1 MTAYIDTTTGFTDLE
16 MQAIEDGIKDWN
28 NQSNSSG
35 VPFTVVRTSSPP
47 ALPAANTI
55 IVRYQ
60 DQYNPNMIAEVQTQ
74 SSGTSVYHTMTF
86 YRNIRSVANPSQNQ
100 PPFVRSVGR
109 HETGHTIGLGNADDC
124 RPGSTIMNLNNSD
137 GVEDQIT
144 SCDNDAINNDPNYA
158 TPTPT
163 PTPVSGGG
171 GGPGCYSPPAE
182 ADDCINRLGHVW
194 NYDNCQCECWETNGC
209 IGSPVLID
217 VSGNGFDLTD
227 AHEGVYFDLDS
238 DGLPVLM
245 SWTAMDSDDAWLVL
259 DRNGNGTIDNGQEL
273 FGNFTPQPVPA
284 PGAERNGFLALA
296 EYDQPA
302 NGGNADGV
310 IDNHDAI
317 FSSLRLWQ
325 DINHNGISEPGEL
338 NTLPSLDVASIS
350 LNYKESKRTDQY
362 GNRFRYR
369 AKVDDAR
376 HSSVGRW
383 AWDVFLVPR

>member
-1 MTAYIDTTTGFTDLE
+1 
-16 MQAIEDGIKDWN
+16 
-28 NQSNSSG
+28 
-35 VPFTVVRTSSPP
+35 
-47 ALPAANTI
+47 
-55 IVRYQ
+55 
-60 DQYNPNMIAEVQTQ
+60 
-74 SSGTSVYHTMTF
+74 
-86 YRNIRSVANPSQNQ
+86 
-100 PPFVRSVGR
+100 
-109 HETGHTIGLGNADDC
+109 
-124 RPGSTIMNLNNSD
+124 
-137 GVEDQIT
+137 
-144 SCDNDAINNDPNYA
+144 
-158 TPTPT
+158 
-163 PTPVSGGG
+163 
-171 GGPGCYSPPAE
+171 
-182 ADDCINRLGHVW
+182 
-194 NYDNCQCECWETNGC
+194 
-209 IGSPVLID
+209 
-217 VSGNGFDLTD
+217 
-227 AHEGVYFDLDS
+227 
-238 DGLPVLM
+238 
-245 SWTAMDSDDAWLVL
+245 MDSDDAWLVL